1 MLRERISAQGAPSST
16 MSSQHIFFFFAKS
29 FALLTL
35 AAFMLAHTCAMVWG
49 AETLQFGF
57 SGATATQ
64 LAGSL
69 AVEHKLFD
77 IYGVNVEFT
86 QSAGTTMIRA
96 LDSGSLQVAI
106 VGGGQA
112 LSAYLKGVDVRIISG
127 LVNIVPF
134 QLWAKPEIS
143 QLKDLKGKLIANT
156 PPGTSLN
163 LANQILLMRAG
174 LDPLREVKLVAFG
187 RLGLVSQALF
197 TGVVD
202 AALLSPPDTIEA
214 RRSGLRM
221 LLDLATARIPC
232 PFTSVVTTKAV
243 LEKSPA
249 ALDRFLRG
257 ILHGIKLALTN
268 PDMAKKTI
276 SRNMR
281 LTDPQAVEEVYQ
293 SAVGAYERLPLVPKD
308 AVETVVK
315 LSTGPSNRN
324 PFGVL
329 DMTILERID
338 KEGFIR
344 SLYSVK

>member
-1 MLRERISAQGAPSST
+1 M
-16 MSSQHIFFFFAKS
+16 
-29 FALLTL
+29 
-35 AAFMLAHTCAMVWG
+35 
-49 AETLQFGF
+49 
-57 SGATATQ
+57 
-64 LAGSL
+64 AGSL

-174 LDPLREVKLVAFG
+174 FDPLREVKLVAFG

-214 RRSGLRM
+214 RKSGLR
-221 LLDLATARIPC
+221 LLMDLATARIPC

-268 PDMAKKTI
+268 PDMARKTL

-281 LTDPQAVEEVYQ
+281 LTNPEAVEEVYQ
-293 SAVGAYERLPLVPKD
+293 SAVGAYERVPLVPKE

-338 KEGFIR
+338 KEGFVR

>member
-1 MLRERISAQGAPSST
+1 
-16 MSSQHIFFFFAKS
+16 MSSQHIFFFFTKS
-29 FALLTL
+29 AAFLTL
-35 AAFMLAHTCAMVWG
+35 AVFMLARSCALVWG
-49 AETLQFGF
+49 AETLRFGF

-214 RRSGLRM
+214 RKSGLR
-221 LLDLATARIPC
+221 LLMDLATARIPC

-293 SAVGAYERLPLVPKD
+293 RAILAYERVPMIPKE
-308 AVETVVK
+308 AIETVVK
-315 LSTGPSNRN
+315 LSTGQSNRN

-329 DMTILERID
+329 DMSILERIE
-338 KEGFIR
+338 KEGFVR
-344 SLYSVK
+344 SLYSMK